1 VFRVIVRYGYQ
12 DHVSHGPVFGQQLV
26 LVLVQHLLDAA
37 GIGGAGAAE
46 LLMAAL
52 PSATSTL
59 DSLVKA
65 VTLLPE
71 EAEAAAKLA
80 ADGPDMLPAS
90 VVAASEAAVV
100 AKVALRRGSMASA
113 PADGSTRTN
122 NSGDTPF
129 IATAPDSPTAPVA
142 AAGGEPALARPSRR
156 ALGLQSSNAASSSNH
171 HATSPAAEGGFP
183 SAAGGR
189 WYLSDLASIKSPPG
203 TPALATGSARL
214 PAATELVT
222 RSRQGSA
229 NDPELGL
236 GRVNTTST
244 PPPVG
249 PLSSGDIQAELQ
261 RLSTQEVVWEL
272 TAKQL
277 AALKMAAGVVRAYR
291 TRLVHLL
298 GKTNLSV
305 APTTRNPLKTVVL
318 GQVWTFLAT
327 NQHDVSAAWGIPAP
341 AVLELGMDLEVS

>member
-1 VFRVIVRYGYQ
+1 MFRVIVRYGYQ

-100 AKVALRRGSMASA
+100 AKVALRRGSMAST
-113 PADGSTRTN
+113 PADGSTGTN
-122 NSGDTPF
+122 NRGDTPF
-129 IATAPDSPTAPVA
+129 IATAPVA
-142 AAGGEPALARPSRR
+142 AVGGEQVLARPSRR

-171 HATSPAAEGGFP
+171 RATSPAGEGGFP

-203 TPALATGSARL
+203 TPVLATGSARL
-214 PAATELVT
+214 SAATELVT
-222 RSRQGSA
+222 RSRQASA
-229 NDPELGL
+229 SDPELGL
-236 GRVNTTST
+236 GRVNTTSST
-244 PPPVG
+244 PPVG

-341 AVLELGMDLEVS
+341 AVVELGMDLEVS